1 VTDVLI
7 TRLPHGEGL
16 PLPARQTPGAA
27 GYDLASAEV
36 GELQPLERR
45 LFATGFAIALPEGWE
60 CQLRPRS
67 GLALRHGVTLPNTP
81 ATIDSDYRGE
91 LKVALVNLGT
101 APYRVE
107 RGMRIAQMVFA
118 KVETP
123 ALVSVEA
130 LPATDRGGGGFGS
143 TGR

>member
-1 VTDVLI
+1 MSQVLI

-27 GYDLASAEV
+27 GYDLASAEE
-36 GELQPLERR
+36 GDLLPLERR

-91 LKVALVNLGT
+91 LKVALVNLG
-101 APYRVE
+101 AEPYRVE

-118 KVETP
+118 RVEAP
-123 ALVSVEA
+123 ALVCVKA
-130 LPATDRGGGGFGS
+130 LPPSHRGTGGFGS